1 MIDISKIFKETSN
14 IKDNQLQF
22 LLESG
27 VDPELAFFLEGGELP
42 SHANGYEV
50 QNPPIDQN
58 LEGAPQQAILPQDN
72 IINYQGK
79 EWVVYGDR
87 MVPREVVD
95 KGQASVYTSGN
106 YTNEQFFSPYQQNL
120 REEQALAQSS
130 NTINSITSGPQPVE
144 TPSNNGNDYSSY
156 GDFSTA
162 FAMARQKLGPKNTFT
177 FNGKTYNTNLAGEGA
192 STRKPT
198 SQSSTRRTNVPE
210 GFVEVKNINNTGKDF
225 IVPNTTIDKDGNIV
239 FQGRKYSKEN
249 FLNNWTQRERLRL
262 EGKLSD
268 RDEAI
273 LRDQAEKI
281 NQWYET
287 TDNEGNNVPKKEG
300 NKKITQEDI
309 KKLGELNIPAKTKTK
324 VPTKVNDGF
333 DVRNNVYNL
342 NGRKLTREQ
351 LVQQKRDI
359 LSQLN
364 GPYKESFSSKA
375 RELSSS
381 LSKINNLLDS
391 SQEEKNKVKIADMK
405 AQGENIIFN
414 GKSYN
419 LRNDNDV
426 KKLSQLVSESESGMF
441 SREGRQKLAEL
452 SYNIFKNTPADKRK
466 GLNSFLEGGE
476 IPMFLGGG
484 EKDKNGNLIV
494 GINELNSLNA
504 KAPLGTIAPQTITP
518 QSLTPTLNLTEQDK
532 LVYYSGKQN
541 IDGRG
546 ANIAPGYYKQSDINK
561 WESQSFSNASNF
573 VSETAKTEDQLRQQ
587 DNLMKMFNVATGDTS
602 FGVED
607 ALYKVG
613 ESLAYKPL
621 DADFRNP
628 DTGEI
633 NKVGQDVASGFN
645 IMGGVS
651 AAGKALLG
659 GTRNVLEGYSTEKR
673 NRLLMQDY
681 YRKQANAMINS
692 GMVYSEDGGEIPFFN
707 DGGYLKFLEE
717 GDQMQYS
724 EMGPQQD
731 RPQMPITE
739 EMTGEFLQQQPS
751 EAGITPNA
759 EVENREYVQHPDGQ
773 VQQVK
778 GRTHDQGGERVALEG
793 GSKVVSD
800 KLKLGAKNAKLLREQ
815 FGLDNIKASDTYAVA
830 VEKYSKKI
838 GLKELNEQQQQYFDK
853 LKKEKK
859 TKDETT
865 SELNNE
871 VLSDK
876 INDIEQK
883 KSTLEEIRAKFT
895 DYTYQ
900 LQENGKV
907 GSSRNNTNKSESTPE
922 FSLGG
927 SLPIFA
933 DGGIIAMAKEM
944 RANLTDAQL
953 NTLRNIAR
961 TGDLTVEQVYN
972 LIRENSELK
981 DNLPADFKTFSSSN
995 KLRTKIDFKKV
1006 NKDLEVI
1013 NKDADKFNFYTADT
1027 PSPEPKVSTITPG
1040 ANAKSIQDL
1049 EALNNMRGSNSLD
1062 ATTGGENWKSPY
1074 DSINNYRKSKGLAP
1088 VQFSTHKDYQ
1098 NYLTNSFSP
1107 QIIALYKN
1115 NQEALTNAH
1124 RKILKDNG
1132 VKNADNI
1139 LYWNQ
1144 IDPATQTKLGD
1155 DFITQGYTDGI
1166 AGHRGITFQGGAMT
1180 EEEYDKMDTSNRPYD
1195 KLTDSFGNKIYFEY
1209 NADGSVKKGPNG
1221 ELIAYYPSGKKVPEQ
1236 EVVNATSDI
1245 GAAPKVKPKTY
1256 NRPILPDMSLEP
1268 PRPMEAHLKA
1278 EHRYATIDPTK
1289 ISYEDALTELN
1300 RQSDAAVSQLDGLT
1314 DVQRAA
1320 AISNLTANT
1329 QSNAAKVISQ
1339 TNAQNAQMQSS
1350 VDQANVQIAN
1360 REVDANVADAQAY
1373 EAIQMKAKALTE
1385 ADVDNFH
1392 DKNREI
1398 RIKRNEFLRRD
1409 KQINDMIENY
1419 YTDAN
1424 GNIMYDNNGYP
1435 IPRIATGNS
1444 NNQMTML
1451 PDGTMR
1457 DASGRIYKVVTD
1469 SNGNIKSEEIVMTG
1483 NTGRKRVK

>member
-50 QNPPIDQN
+50 QAPPIDQN
-58 LEGAPQQAILPQDN
+58 LEGAPQQNMLPQDN

-95 KGQASVYTSGN
+95 KGQASVYTNGE
-106 YTNEQFFSPYQQNL
+106 YTNEQFSSSYQQNL
-120 REEQALAQSS
+120 REQKALNQSS
-130 NTINSITSGPQPVE
+130 NTINSITSAPQTVE
-144 TPSNNGNDYSSY
+144 APSNNGNDYSSY

-162 FAMARQKLGPKNTFT
+162 FTMARQKLGPKNTFT
-177 FNGKTYNTNLAGEGA
+177 FNGKTYNTNLAGEGVSSNKGA
-192 STRKPT
+192 EQVRTGVQTNSTPVSTR
-198 SQSSTRRTNVPE
+198 SNESTNS
-210 GFVEVKNINNTGKDF
+210 K
-225 IVPNTTIDKDGNIV
+225 NTTQAKPVTKSATSLNVDKDKLAKSKTSKAPIFDTNKGWVYQNGRAYTLENYRNNIDARVKKYNEQNGFMYYTTGPGAVNGSTIDRDQEAYRDAMNTMKTTLLNRTFVDEKTNEIVVNGNR
-239 FQGRKYSKEN
+239 FS
-249 FLNNWTQRERLRL
+249 NNR
-262 EGKLSD
+262 EGKEKAKKYLSSKTGLKFD
-268 RDEAI
+268 
-273 LRDQAEKI
+273 
-281 NQWYET
+281 T
-287 TDNEGNNVPKKEG
+287 GSDNSLE
-300 NKKITQEDI
+300 
-309 KKLGELNIPAKTKTK
+309 
-324 VPTKVNDGF
+324 F
-333 DVRNNVYNL
+333 
-342 NGRKLTREQ
+342 GRKLI
-351 LVQQKRDI
+351 K
-359 LSQLN
+359 
-364 GPYKESFSSKA
+364 KEF
-375 RELSSS
+375 
-381 LSKINNLLDS
+381 
-391 SQEEKNKVKIADMK
+391 
-405 AQGENIIFN
+405 
-414 GKSYN
+414 
-419 LRNDNDV
+419 
-426 KKLSQLVSESESGMF
+426 
-441 SREGRQKLAEL
+441 
-452 SYNIFKNTPADKRK
+452 
-466 GLNSFLEGGE
+466 GGD
-476 IPMFLGGG
+476 IPMFVGGG
-484 EKDKNGNLIV
+484 MYDANGNLILHQD
-494 GINELNSLNA
+494 ELNSLNA
-504 KAPLGTIAPQTITP
+504 KAPLGTIAPQPISP
-518 QSLTPTLNLTEQDK
+518 QSLTPDTLNLSEQDK

-546 ANIAPGYYKQSDINK
+546 TNIAPGYYKQSDINR

-587 DNLMKMFNVATGDTS
+587 ENLMKMFNVATGDTS

-628 DTGEI
+628 ETGGV

-645 IMGGVS
+645 IMRGAS

-673 NRLLMQDY
+673 NKLLMEDY

-692 GMVYSEDGGEIPFFN
+692 GMTYSEDGGDIPFFN

-731 RPQMPITE
+731 RPQMSVAE
-739 EMTGEFLQQQPS
+739 EMTGEFIQQQPS

-778 GRTHDQGGERVALEG
+778 GRAHTQGGERVALEG

-815 FGLDNIKASDTYAVA
+815 FGLNNIKASDTYAVA

-865 SELNNE
+865 SELNHE

-876 INDIEQK
+876 INNIEQK
-883 KSTLEEIRAKFT
+883 KATLEEVRAKFT

-900 LQENGKV
+900 LQEGSKK
-907 GSSRNNTNKSESTPE
+907 GSSRSSTNETPE

-927 SLPIFA
+927 SLPMFA
-933 DGGIIAMAKEM
+933 DGGIIEMAKEM

-953 NTLRNIAR
+953 QTLRNIAK

-995 KLRTKIDFKKV
+995 KLRTKIDFNKV
-1006 NKDLEVI
+1006 NKDLEGI

-1027 PSPEPKVSTITPG
+1027 PSSQPKVSTITPG
-1040 ANAKSIQDL
+1040 ATAKSKEDL
-1049 EALNNMRGSNSLD
+1049 QALNNMRGSNNLD
-1062 ATTGGENWKSPY
+1062 ATVGGENWKSPY
-1074 DSINNYRKSKGLAP
+1074 DSINNYRKTKGLAP

-1107 QIIALYKN
+1107 QIISLYKN
-1115 NQEALTNAH
+1115 NEVALTNAH
-1124 RKILKDNG
+1124 RQILKDNG

-1144 IDPATQTKLGD
+1144 IDPATQTKLGN
-1155 DFITQGYTDGI
+1155 DFITQGYADGL
-1166 AGHRGITFQGGAMT
+1166 AGHRGLSFQQGTMT
-1180 EEEYDKMDTSNRPYD
+1180 EEEYDKLDTSNRPYD

-1209 NADGSVKKGPNG
+1209 NADRSVKKGPNG
-1221 ELIAYYPSGKKVPEQ
+1221 ELIAYYPSGEKVPEQ
-1236 EVVNATSDI
+1236 EVVNATADI
-1245 GAAPKVKPKTY
+1245 GAAPVSKPKTY

-1300 RQSDAAVSQLDGLT
+1300 RQSDAVISQLDGLT
-1314 DVQRAA
+1314 DTQRAA

-1339 TNAQNAQMQSS
+1339 TNAQNAQMQSN

-1385 ADVDNFH
+1385 ADVDDFH
-1392 DKNREI
+1392 TKNREI

-1424 GNIMYDNNGYP
+1424 GNIMYDKNGAPIFKTSTNNSSGLT
-1435 IPRIATGNS
+1435 A
-1444 NNQMTML
+1444 L
-1451 PDGTMR
+1451 PDGTFKTN
-1457 DASGRIYKVVTD
+1457 DGRILKKTVSSDGKITYEETTV
-1469 SNGNIKSEEIVMTG
+1469 SGNIGKT
-1483 NTGRKRVK
+1483 RVK

>member
-106 YTNEQFFSPYQQNL
+106 YTNEQFSSPYQQNL

-177 FNGKTYNTNLAGEGA
+177 FNGKTYNTNLAGEGVSSNKGA
-192 STRKPT
+192 EQARART
-198 SQSSTRRTNVPE
+198 QVSSTPTPPKPNEEAAP
-210 GFVEVKNINNTGKDF
+210 K
-225 IVPNTTIDKDGNIV
+225 NTTQAKSAVKSAPSLNIDRDKMAKSKTSKAPIFDTNRGMVYDNGRAYTLENYRNNIDARVKKYNEQNGFMYYTTGPGAVNGTKIDRDQEAYREAMNTMKTTLLNRTYIDEKTNEIVVNGNR
-239 FQGRKYSKEN
+239 FS
-249 FLNNWTQRERLRL
+249 NNS
-262 EGKLSD
+262 EGKAKAKKYLSSKTGMKFD
-268 RDEAI
+268 
-273 LRDQAEKI
+273 
-281 NQWYET
+281 T
-287 TDNEGNNVPKKEG
+287 GSDNSLE
-300 NKKITQEDI
+300 
-309 KKLGELNIPAKTKTK
+309 
-324 VPTKVNDGF
+324 F
-333 DVRNNVYNL
+333 
-342 NGRKLTREQ
+342 GRKLI
-351 LVQQKRDI
+351 K
-359 LSQLN
+359 
-364 GPYKESFSSKA
+364 KEF
-375 RELSSS
+375 
-381 LSKINNLLDS
+381 
-391 SQEEKNKVKIADMK
+391 
-405 AQGENIIFN
+405 
-414 GKSYN
+414 
-419 LRNDNDV
+419 
-426 KKLSQLVSESESGMF
+426 
-441 SREGRQKLAEL
+441 
-452 SYNIFKNTPADKRK
+452 
-466 GLNSFLEGGE
+466 GGE
-476 IPMFLGGG
+476 LPMFFDGG

-546 ANIAPGYYKQSDINK
+546 ANIAPGYYKQSDINR

-645 IMGGVS
+645 IMRGVS

-707 DGGYLKFLEE
+707 DGGYLRFLEE

-751 EAGITPNA
+751 EAGIIPNA

-933 DGGIIAMAKEM
+933 DGGIIEMAKAM
-944 RANLTDAQL
+944 RSNLTDAQL

-1013 NKDADKFNFYTADT
+1013 NKDADKFNFYTADA
-1027 PSPEPKVSTITPG
+1027 PSPQPKVSTITPG

-1074 DSINNYRKSKGLAP
+1074 DSINNYRKSKGLDP

-1107 QIIALYKN
+1107 QIIGLYKN
-1115 NQEALTNAH
+1115 NEVALTNAH

-1155 DFITQGYTDGI
+1155 DFITQGYADGL
-1166 AGHRGITFQGGAMT
+1166 AGHRGLSIQGGAMT
-1180 EEEYDKMDTSNRPYD
+1180 EEEYDKMDTKNRPYD

-1236 EVVNATSDI
+1236 EVVNATADI
-1245 GAAPKVKPKTY
+1245 GAAPIAKPKTY

-1360 REVDANVADAQAY
+1360 REVDTNVADAQAY

-1424 GNIMYDNNGYP
+1424 GNIMYDNNGAP
-1435 IPRIATGNS
+1435 IFKTTTNNS
-1444 NNQMTML
+1444 SGLTAL
-1451 PDGTMR
+1451 PDGTFKTN
-1457 DASGRIYKVVTD
+1457 DGRILKKIVSSDGKITYEETTV
-1469 SNGNIKSEEIVMTG
+1469 SGNI
-1483 NTGRKRVK
+1483 GRKRV

>member
-1 MIDISKIFKETSN
+1 MYIKINYYICIKLFKMIDISKIFKETSN

-50 QNPPIDQN
+50 QAPPIDQN
-58 LEGAPQQAILPQDN
+58 LEGAPQQDVLPQDN

-95 KGQASVYTSGN
+95 KGQAPVYTNGD
-106 YTNEQFFSPYQQNL
+106 YTSEQFSSPYQQNI
-120 REEQALAQSS
+120 REQQALKEAS
-130 NTINSITSGPQPVE
+130 NNINSITSTPQS
-144 TPSNNGNDYSSY
+144 TDAPSNNGSDYSSY

-162 FAMARQKLGPKNTFT
+162 FAMARQKLGPKNVFT
-177 FNGKTYNTNLAGEGA
+177 FNGKTYNTNLAGEGV
-192 STRKPT
+192 SSNKGV
-198 SQSSTRRTNVPE
+198 SQNRTNKTNIPE
-210 GFVEVKNINNTGKDF
+210 GYTEVKNINNTGSTKST
-225 IVPNTTIDKDGNIV
+225 NTPV
-239 FQGRKYSKEN
+239 
-249 FLNNWTQRERLRL
+249 
-262 EGKLSD
+262 
-268 RDEAI
+268 
-273 LRDQAEKI
+273 EK
-281 NQWYET
+281 
-287 TDNEGNNVPKKEG
+287 G

-309 KKLGELNIPAKTKTK
+309 KKLGELPIPQKAKNKVSTNTSTKSK
-324 VPTKVNDGF
+324 DGF
-333 DVRNNVYNL
+333 DVRNNIYNFE
-342 NGRKLTREQ
+342 GKKLSRQQ
-351 LVQQKRDI
+351 LVQQKKDI
-359 LSQLN
+359 LTQLN
-364 GPYKESFSSKA
+364 GPLRGSFSPKA
-375 RELSSS
+375 RELSSN
-381 LSKINNLLDS
+381 LGKINDLLDS
-391 SQEEKNKVKIADMK
+391 SQEEKNKVKITDMR
-405 AQGENIIFN
+405 AEGENIIFN
-414 GKSYN
+414 GKRYN
-419 LRNDNDV
+419 LRNKGDV
-426 KKLSQLVSESESGMF
+426 NKLSELVSESESGIF
-441 SREGRQKLAEL
+441 SREGRQKLSEL
-452 SYNIFKNTPADKRK
+452 SRNIMKNTPGDKRK
-466 GLNSFLEGGE
+466 GLNYFSDGGE
-476 IPMFLGGG
+476 LPMFNIGG
-484 EKDKNGNLIV
+484 EQDDILRP
-494 GINELNSLNA
+494 LNNKQLDVI
-504 KAPLGTIAPQTITP
+504 LP
-518 QSLTPTLNLTEQDK
+518 QSVSLGITLPTIDTSNENK
-532 LVYYSGKQN
+532 LIYYSGKQN
-541 IDGRG
+541 IDGKG
-546 ANIAPGYYKQSDINK
+546 TNIAPGYYNQSDIDR
-561 WESQSFSNASNF
+561 WESQAFSNASNF
-573 VSETAKTEDQLRQQ
+573 VSETVKTTEQLKQQ
-587 DNLMKMFNVATGDTS
+587 ENLMKMFNVATGDTS

-645 IMGGVS
+645 IMRGVS
-651 AAGKALLG
+651 AAGKTLLG

-707 DGGYLKFLEE
+707 DGGYLRFLEE

-751 EAGITPNA
+751 EAGIIPNA

-865 SELNNE
+865 SELNHE

-876 INDIEQK
+876 INNIEQK
-883 KSTLEEIRAKFT
+883 KATLEEVRAKFT

-900 LQENGKV
+900 LQEGSKK
-907 GSSRNNTNKSESTPE
+907 GSSRSSANETPE

-927 SLPIFA
+927 SLPMFA
-933 DGGIIAMAKEM
+933 DGGIIEMAKEM

-953 NTLRNIAR
+953 QTLRNIAK

-995 KLRTKIDFKKV
+995 KLRTKIDFNKV
-1006 NKDLEVI
+1006 NKDLEGI

-1027 PSPEPKVSTITPG
+1027 PSSQPKVSTITPG
-1040 ANAKSIQDL
+1040 ATAKSKEDL
-1049 EALNNMRGSNSLD
+1049 QALNNMRGSNSLD
-1062 ATTGGENWKSPY
+1062 ATVGGENWKSPY
-1074 DSINNYRKSKGLAP
+1074 DSINNYRKTKGLAP

-1107 QIIALYKN
+1107 QIISLYKN
-1115 NQEALTNAH
+1115 NEVALTNAH
-1124 RKILKDNG
+1124 RQILKDNG

-1144 IDPATQTKLGD
+1144 IDPATQTKLGN
-1155 DFITQGYTDGI
+1155 DFITQGYADGL
-1166 AGHRGITFQGGAMT
+1166 AGHRGLSFQQGTMT
-1180 EEEYDKMDTSNRPYD
+1180 EEEYDKLDTSNRPYD

-1209 NADGSVKKGPNG
+1209 NADRSVKKGPNG
-1221 ELIAYYPSGKKVPEQ
+1221 ELIAYYPSGEKVPEQ
-1236 EVVNATSDI
+1236 EVVNATADI
-1245 GAAPKVKPKTY
+1245 GAAPVSKPKTY

-1300 RQSDAAVSQLDGLT
+1300 RQSDAAISQLDGLT
-1314 DVQRAA
+1314 DTQRTA

-1339 TNAQNAQMQSS
+1339 TNAQNAQIQSN

-1385 ADVDNFH
+1385 ADIDDFH
-1392 DKNREI
+1392 AKNREI

-1424 GNIMYDNNGYP
+1424 GNIMYDNNGAP
-1435 IPRIATGNS
+1435 IFKTSTNNS
-1444 NNQMTML
+1444 SGLTAL
-1451 PDGTMR
+1451 PDGTFKTN
-1457 DASGRIYKVVTD
+1457 DGRILKKIISSDGKITYEETTV
-1469 SNGNIKSEEIVMTG
+1469 SGNI
-1483 NTGRKRVK
+1483 GRTRVK

>member
-58 LEGAPQQAILPQDN
+58 LEGAPQQNMLPQDN

-95 KGQASVYTSGN
+95 RGQASIYTSGN
-106 YTNEQFFSPYQQNL
+106 YTNEQFSSPYQENL
-120 REEQALAQSS
+120 REQQALTQSS
-130 NTINSITSGPQPVE
+130 NTINSITSGSQSIE
-144 TPSNNGNDYSSY
+144 APSNNGNDYSSY

-177 FNGKTYNTNLAGEGA
+177 FNGKTYNTNLAGEGVSSNKGVEQVRTGA
-192 STRKPT
+192 QTKSTPVST
-198 SQSSTRRTNVPE
+198 SSNESTNS
-210 GFVEVKNINNTGKDF
+210 K
-225 IVPNTTIDKDGNIV
+225 NTTQAKPVTKSATSLNVDKDKLAKSKTSKAPIFDTNKGWVYQNGRAYTLENYRNNIDARVKKYNEQNGFMYYTTGPGTVSGSEIDSDQEAYREAMNTMKTTLLNRTFVDEKTNEIVVNGNR
-239 FQGRKYSKEN
+239 FS
-249 FLNNWTQRERLRL
+249 NNR
-262 EGKLSD
+262 EGKEKAKKYLSSKTGLKFD
-268 RDEAI
+268 
-273 LRDQAEKI
+273 
-281 NQWYET
+281 T
-287 TDNEGNNVPKKEG
+287 GSDNSLE
-300 NKKITQEDI
+300 
-309 KKLGELNIPAKTKTK
+309 
-324 VPTKVNDGF
+324 F
-333 DVRNNVYNL
+333 
-342 NGRKLTREQ
+342 GRKLI
-351 LVQQKRDI
+351 K
-359 LSQLN
+359 
-364 GPYKESFSSKA
+364 KEF
-375 RELSSS
+375 
-381 LSKINNLLDS
+381 
-391 SQEEKNKVKIADMK
+391 
-405 AQGENIIFN
+405 
-414 GKSYN
+414 
-419 LRNDNDV
+419 
-426 KKLSQLVSESESGMF
+426 
-441 SREGRQKLAEL
+441 
-452 SYNIFKNTPADKRK
+452 
-466 GLNSFLEGGE
+466 GGD
-476 IPMFLGGG
+476 IPMFIGGG

-645 IMGGVS
+645 IMRGVS
-651 AAGKALLG
+651 AAGKTLLG

-707 DGGYLKFLEE
+707 DGGYLRFLEE

-731 RPQMPITE
+731 RPQIPITE

-859 TKDETT
+859 TKDEAT

-871 VLSDK
+871 VLAEK
-876 INDIEQK
+876 INNIEQK

-900 LQENGKV
+900 LQEGGKKN
-907 GSSRNNTNKSESTPE
+907 SSRDNTNQSTGTPA
-922 FSLGG
+922 FGLGG
-927 SLPIFA
+927 NLPIFA
-933 DGGIIAMAKEM
+933 DGGIIEMAKAM
-944 RANLTDAQL
+944 RSNLTDAQL

-1013 NKDADKFNFYTADT
+1013 NKDADKFNFYTADA
-1027 PSPEPKVSTITPG
+1027 PSPQPKVSTITPG

-1074 DSINNYRKSKGLAP
+1074 DSINNYRKSKGLDP

-1107 QIIALYKN
+1107 QIIGLYKN
-1115 NQEALTNAH
+1115 NEVALTNAH

-1132 VKNADNI
+1132 VKNSDNI

-1155 DFITQGYTDGI
+1155 DFITQGYADGL
-1166 AGHRGITFQGGAMT
+1166 AGHRGLSIQGGAMT
-1180 EEEYDKMDTSNRPYD
+1180 EEEYDKMDTKNRPYD

-1221 ELIAYYPSGKKVPEQ
+1221 ELIAYYPSGEKVPEQ

-1245 GAAPKVKPKTY
+1245 EAAPTAKPKTY

-1300 RQSDAAVSQLDGLT
+1300 RQSDAAISQLDGLT
-1314 DVQRAA
+1314 DTQRAA

-1329 QSNAAKVISQ
+1329 QNNAAKVISQ
-1339 TNAQNAQMQSS
+1339 TNAQNAQIQSN

-1360 REVDANVADAQAY
+1360 REFDANVADAQAY

-1385 ADVDNFH
+1385 ADIDDFH
-1392 DKNREI
+1392 AKNREI

-1424 GNIMYDNNGYP
+1424 GNIMYDNNGAP
-1435 IPRIATGNS
+1435 IFKTSTNNS
-1444 NNQMTML
+1444 SGLTAL
-1451 PDGTMR
+1451 PDGTFKTN
-1457 DASGRIYKVVTD
+1457 DGRILKKIISSDGKITYEETTV
-1469 SNGNIKSEEIVMTG
+1469 SGNI
-1483 NTGRKRVK
+1483 GRTRVK